1 MRFTF
6 NDSMLRIQMQRSTDN
21 LVNWLLSSLEL
32 QTTLFHV
39 GQYCGMWRAVP
50 SEYMRAGF
58 HLLLNGNC
66 WMHLPE
72 HKESIPLL
80 RGDAVFFLRE
90 TLHYLSPNEIPD
102 DPTLCL
108 AREGDMLPIDGSVAD
123 AVALACGFFNFRS
136 GLSEMLIS
144 SFPDYF
150 IIHADNT
157 ELAGTR
163 IIFDLIIDEAKRT
176 DDEPSPLIVRLTDIL
191 FFYVIRQM
199 ALTQNISAGLW
210 AVVQSPEF
218 VKLLEAMIKEPEKS
232 WPVEV
237 MANFSHMSRA
247 TFFKRFSKIAGQP
260 PNLFLVMVRMK
271 IAAQLLRQG
280 RSITQTA
287 EKVGYQSESAFSKAF
302 KRTVGEQPG
311 AYQRTR
317 NKFDIKSNLTNALP
331 NHFI

>member
-1 MRFTF
+1 MRP
-6 NDSMLRIQMQRSTDN
+6 SIDN
-21 LVNWLLSSLEL
+21 LANWLLSSLEL

-39 GQYCGMWRAVP
+39 GQYCGMWRAAP

-58 HLLLNGNC
+58 HLVLNGRC

-72 HKESIPLL
+72 HQDSIPLQ

-90 TLHYLSPNEIPD
+90 TLHYLSPNETPD
-102 DPTLCL
+102 DPELCL
-108 AREGDMLPIDGSVAD
+108 VREGSMMPIDETVAD
-123 AVALACGFFNFRS
+123 AVALACGFFNFRG
-136 GLSEMLIS
+136 GLSEMLLG
-144 SFPDYF
+144 SFPDYL
-150 IIHADNT
+150 IIRADNA

-163 IIFDLIIDEAKRT
+163 AIFDLIVAEAKRT
-176 DDEPSPLIVRLTDIL
+176 DAEPSPLIVRLTDIL

-199 ALTQNISAGLW
+199 ALTQKISSGLW
-210 AVVQSPEF
+210 AVMQSTEF
-218 VKLLEAMIKEPEKS
+218 VRLLEAMIKEPEKS
-232 WPVEV
+232 WPVEA
-237 MANFSHMSRA
+237 MADFSNMSRA

-302 KRTVGEQPG
+302 KRTVGQQPG
-311 AYQRTR
+311 AYQRAP
-317 NKFDIKSNLTNALP
+317 NKFDMKSNLTDAFPIRLD
-331 NHFI
+331 